1 MKQNKSME
9 MQNLTFD
16 QLPNAVSSLIQKM
29 ESIERLLTEKTTTPH
44 TDQKELLSMKEAA
57 KFLSLSTA
65 TIYSKVSRRE
75 LPCMKKNGRL
85 YFIQSELMDYL
96 KAGRKETLAEIKETT
111 LDNLR
116 KKGGK
121 I

>member
-1 MKQNKSME
+1 MNNPFETLNNRLQN
-9 MQNLTFD
+9 
-16 QLPNAVSSLIQKM
+16 
-29 ESIERLLTEKTTTPH
+29 IERLLLDIKHNEPSPQI

>member
-1 MKQNKSME
+1 MHNLVLSPIDPETLIKSISDRVTSNILE
-9 MQNLTFD
+9 ALT
-16 QLPNAVSSLIQKM
+16 PS
-29 ESIERLLTEKTTTPH
+29 TP
-44 TDQKELLSMKEAA
+44 TDQKELLSLKEAA

-75 LPCMKKNGRL
+75 LPTMKKNGRL
-85 YFIQSELMDYL
+85 YFMQSELMDYL
-96 KAGRKETLAEIKETT
+96 KTGRKETLAEIKEVT

-121 I
+121 V